1 MDKALIVGMNMTAGA
16 DPNRKKGSFDLAMDE
31 MVSLVKACDME
42 PVGRIEQNMESPNT
56 ATYIGA
62 GKVLEVREMVRA
74 LEADIVVFSDT
85 AEKPEQGT

>member
-42 PVGRIEQNMESPNT
+42 PVGRIEQN
-56 ATYIGA
+56 I
-62 GKVLEVREMVRA
+62 
-74 LEADIVVFSDT
+74 
-85 AEKPEQGT
+85 AEYRHVHRCRQGSGSA